1 MTFDIQ
7 CVNIDKNIFKE
18 KVNKP
23 GPFFIGHIQGKL

>member
-7 CVNIDKNIFKE
+7 WVNIDKNIFKE

-23 GPFFIGHIQGKL
+23 GPFFIVQIQGKL